1 MSTESGPARACTVE
15 AATTERH
22 KLGET
27 MNRIRVNQCGMLL
40 WSLLL
45 VAGIASA
52 GQRRAEPPA
61 PSPMDSMTIEEIRA
75 YQSYFY
81 AAGGRDPLT
90 MRFPTDR
97 ELGAARKSGPLKAPT
112 VEEQEAMLT
121 AWLEDITAAIK
132 DQDYEK
138 AIETA
143 TAAIEV
149 VDNEWPPIKPEYT
162 RLIRMNEE
170 IRGFQRMATRL
181 KNQQD
186 ITREFVSLHLRVDGV
201 VWSPTDARAV
211 VNGKT
216 LSAGEILLSERP
228 LGDLRVETIEEHG
241 VVFQFRGL
249 RYRLPV
255 EIHAPPG
262 ASELE
267 GVPVEPLPPS

>member
-186 ITREFVSLHLRVDGV
+186 ITREFVSLH
-201 VWSPTDARAV
+201 
-211 VNGKT
+211 
-216 LSAGEILLSERP
+216 
-228 LGDLRVETIEEHG
+228 
-241 VVFQFRGL
+241 
-249 RYRLPV
+249 
-255 EIHAPPG
+255 
-262 ASELE
+262 
-267 GVPVEPLPPS
+267 